1 MYKQHKCI
9 AKTMRKAYKLKSY
22 RFRDNLISQLDEL
35 KKYSIVESKFVK
47 LAIEEKLQRD
57 MKIIVDKFE
66 KEKQKQY
73 CPF

>member
-1 MYKQHKCI
+1 MKQLTKI
-9 AKTMRKAYKLKSY
+9 KWIRVSEDLEKKLS
-22 RFRDNLISQLDEL
+22 EL
-35 KKYSIVESKFVK
+35 KKYSIVESKFVR

-57 MKIIVDKFE
+57 MRIIVDKFN